1 MRLQR
6 SASGRAGRRGSRRRS
21 RPFALEEQ
29 TRERVP
35 LAWAA
40 TQNNLGFAL
49 TRLGQRESGTGRLE
63 EAVAAC
69 RAALEE
75 YTRDRDP
82 LDWAE
87 TQDSL
92 GDALR
97 ALGEREGGTA
107 RLEEA
112 VAAYRAALEERTR
125 EKVPLKW
132 AESFGNQG
140 VAMMLIADRANDGAK
155 AEAAVRQIEAA
166 YETAR
171 SGGDEHLS
179 ADFEA
184 QLSKARAVRDRL
196 KGR

>member
-1 MRLQR
+1 MRFGR
-6 SASGRAGRRGSRRRS
+6 SASRRAGRRG
-21 RPFALEEQ
+21 
-29 TRERVP
+29 
-35 LAWAA
+35 WK
-40 TQNNLGFAL
+40 
-49 TRLGQRESGTGRLE
+49 

-75 YTRDRDP
+75 LTRERVP
-82 LDWAE
+82 LSWAGS
-87 TQDSL
+87 QDSL

-97 ALGEREGGTA
+97 ALGEREGGTE

-132 AESFGNQG
+132 AASFGDQG
-140 VAMMLIADRANDGAK
+140 VALMVIADRTNDAAI
-155 AEAAVRQIEAA
+155 AETAVHQIETA

-171 SGGDEHLS
+171 SGGDDHLS

-184 QLSKARAVRDRL
+184 QLTKARAIRDRL
-196 KGR
+196 KGG